1 MGQFGLNIKT
11 DQGGK
16 RVELECEH
24 QNGLLYVVPAES
36 SWVCSQELMHAHAM
50 AGFFRQLTEL
60 NDERVYEL
68 MQRWGLYYRPRPL
81 AADEADADASAAR
94 PQPG

>member
-36 SWVCSQELMHAHAM
+36 SWVCSPELMHAHAM

-60 NDERVYEL
+60 NDERVYDL

-81 AADEADADASAAR
+81 ASAADEDEGSD
-94 PQPG
+94 

>member
-1 MGQFGLNIKT
+1 MTQRDTRFGLNVKT
-11 DQGGK
+11 DTGGK

-36 SWVCSQELMHAHAM
+36 SWVCGEDLMHAHAL
-50 AGFFRQLTEL
+50 AGFFREL
-60 NDERVYEL
+60 LELEDERVHEL

-81 AADEADADASAAR
+81 AREGGD
-94 PQPG
+94 